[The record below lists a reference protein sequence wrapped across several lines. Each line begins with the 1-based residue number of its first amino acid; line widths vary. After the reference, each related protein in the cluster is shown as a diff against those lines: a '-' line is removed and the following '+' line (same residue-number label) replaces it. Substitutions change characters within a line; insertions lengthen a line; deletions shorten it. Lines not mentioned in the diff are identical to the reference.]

1 MKQKN
6 KDLAVWGL
14 LLIGVIILI
23 AIAFPTTPEVY
34 EALHPVEVQEETQS
48 QEAELVAVTEQ
59 APLYDVPLSDDLQLY
74 ISRLC
79 DQYGVDMS
87 LVLAI
92 IGQESNY
99 NAGAL
104 GDGGNSIGLMQIQ
117 PQHHQQRMDRLG
129 VTDLTEPY
137 QNVTV
142 GIDLLAELMSEN
154 KGTEWVV
161 TAYNAG
167 AEIADYN
174 KAIGIRSE
182 YAESVMMLREM
193 IENENVRL

>member
-48 QEAELVAVTEQ
+48 QEAEPVAVTEQ
-59 APLYDVPLSDDLQLY
+59 ARLYDVPLSADLQEH

-79 DQYGVDMS
+79 DKYSVDMS

-104 GDGGNSIGLMQIQ
+104 GDGGNSLGLMQIQ
-117 PQHHQQRMDRLG
+117 PRWHQARMDKLG
-129 VTDLTEPY
+129 ATDLLDPY
-137 QNVTV
+137 QNTLV
-142 GIDLLAELMSEN
+142 GVDLLAELMGEN
-154 KGTEWVV
+154 KGAEWAV

-174 KAIGIRSE
+174 KAIGARTE

-193 IENENVRL
+193 IENDQ

>member
-6 KDLAVWGL
+6 KDLAVWGFI
-14 LLIGVIILI
+14 LIGVIILI

-48 QEAELVAVTEQ
+48 QEAEPVAVTEQ

-117 PQHHQQRMDRLG
+117 PQHHQKRMDKLG
-129 VTDLTEPY
+129 VTDITDPY

-193 IENENVRL
+193 IENEK